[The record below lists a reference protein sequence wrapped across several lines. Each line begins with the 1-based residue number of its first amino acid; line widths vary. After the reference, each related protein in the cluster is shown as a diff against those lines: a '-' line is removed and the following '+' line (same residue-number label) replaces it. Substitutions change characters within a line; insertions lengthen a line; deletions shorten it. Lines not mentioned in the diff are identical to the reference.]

1 MKKFLKYVFGALVL
15 LYILLVFLDFLYT
28 SIYEHPVHARYK
40 VSWLKNLKPNQE
52 FDYAIFGSS
61 RALFNLNPQQI
72 KTETGLNGIN
82 LAYAASDNFE
92 IKLMVKQFLKHQKT
106 KKIFIQV
113 DDRYNREQFNTTAI
127 VPWLP
132 YIRENSIYKDILS
145 VDSTAFYDKYVPF
158 YRYMMNDSKLGFREI
173 VMCFTKPNK
182 FEKTNGYTPL
192 IGEMKNDKHFTF
204 ELEDTSN
211 KHLETIIEICKKE
224 EIELYF
230 FTAPYYETQFNAEVL
245 SKHLPNYQDFS
256 KSISDKDCFRDVN
269 HLNKKGAEKF
279 TSLFSNIYFKNVL
292 NP

>member
-1 MKKFLKYVFGALVL
+1 MKKFLKYVLGALVL
-15 LYILLVFLDFLYT
+15 LYVLLVFLDFLYT
-28 SIYEHPVHARYK
+28 SIYEHPVHARDK
-40 VSWLKNLKPNQE
+40 VSWLNNLKPDQ

-61 RALFNLNPQQI
+61 RAFFNLNPQQI
-72 KTETGLNGIN
+72 KIETGLNGIN
-82 LAYAASDNFE
+82 LAYPASDNFE
-92 IKLMVKQFLKHQKT
+92 IKLMINQFLKHQKT

-113 DDRYNREQFNTTAI
+113 DDRYNSEQFNATAI

-132 YIRENSIYKDILS
+132 YIRENSIYREIHT
-145 VDSTAFYDKYVPF
+145 VDPTAFYDKYVPF

-173 VMCFTKPNK
+173 IMCFTKPNK
-182 FEKTNGYTPL
+182 FGKTNGFTPL
-192 IGEMKNDKHFTF
+192 YGEMKNDKFFTF

-211 KHLETIIEICKKE
+211 KHLEAIIEICKKE

-230 FTAPYYETQFNAEVL
+230 FTAPYYKTQFNAEVL

-256 KSISDKDCFRDVN
+256 GSIGDKDCFRDVN

-279 TSLFSNIYFKNVL
+279 TSLFSNIYFKNVV